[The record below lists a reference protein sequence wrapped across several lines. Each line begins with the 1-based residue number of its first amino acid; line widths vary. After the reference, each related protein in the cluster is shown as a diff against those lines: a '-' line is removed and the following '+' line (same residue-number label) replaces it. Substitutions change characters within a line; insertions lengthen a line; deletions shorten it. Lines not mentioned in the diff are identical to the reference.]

1 MFISMIFNL
10 ATLAIAF
17 MAFSTSTAQQIDN
30 GQVNIYYS
38 SNCQGSPNIIVD
50 GSSAGSAANSCKSAC
65 TKVAPL
71 RDLSMQIFNTN
82 ANQLINQTTCYFY
95 YADTTD
101 PNFDCP
107 PGVGG
112 SAFAAA
118 FRQSD
123 QGCQVIPYNKNL
135 KDIHLLFQT
144 VGISCFSAECTG

>member
-1 MFISMIFNL
+1 MFISMTFDL

-17 MAFSTSTAQQIDN
+17 MAFSTSTAQQVDN

-50 GSSAGSAANSCKSAC
+50 GSSAGSAANSCNSAC
-65 TKVAPL
+65 TKVTPL

-82 ANQLINQTTCYFY
+82 ANQQINQTTCYFFY
-95 YADTTD
+95 DTD
-101 PNFDCP
+101 PNFNC
-107 PGVGG
+107 GVGG
-112 SAFAAA
+112 ASLAAA
-118 FRQSD
+118 FQQSD

-135 KDIHLLFQT
+135 KDIHLLIQT